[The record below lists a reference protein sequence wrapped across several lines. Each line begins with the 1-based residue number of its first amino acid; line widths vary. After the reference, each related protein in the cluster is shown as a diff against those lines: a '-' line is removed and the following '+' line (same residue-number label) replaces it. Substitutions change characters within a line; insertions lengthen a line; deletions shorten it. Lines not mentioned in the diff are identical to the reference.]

1 MSGIGVGDFGS
12 VACIPQCRLI
22 GARMPARQHVRVRRA
37 AVFSLEVVE
46 HAL

>member
-1 MSGIGVGDFGS
+1 MSGLGVGDFGS

-22 GARMPARQHVRVRRA
+22 GARMPARQHVCVRRA
-37 AVFSLEVVE
+37 AVLSLEVVE